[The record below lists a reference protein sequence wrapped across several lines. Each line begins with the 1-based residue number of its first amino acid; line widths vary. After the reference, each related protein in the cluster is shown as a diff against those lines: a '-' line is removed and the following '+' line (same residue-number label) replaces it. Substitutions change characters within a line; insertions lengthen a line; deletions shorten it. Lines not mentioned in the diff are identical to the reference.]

1 MSLAIN
7 LLGQILIVVVWFK
20 LFPEQASGR
29 VKGIGSLGMWEKN
42 WQDSIPGDSPKC
54 VCCAKERE
62 NWNEGGWNLWCRG
75 SSGKAKG
82 LIDFASTPENASRS
96 EPQVGAADPRPEVGP
111 KFTGAGRQAAGE
123 AGDKFIGI
131 GTMLQNI
138 FACMRT
144 RLDSTLQQI
153 DKQAA
158 VSQAATTFRDC
169 RGRAPLYRPHPQHSG
184 FGWLKSTRKP
194 TRRLQCAGLLEL

>member
-1 MSLAIN
+1 MKA
-7 LLGQILIVVVWFK
+7 
-20 LFPEQASGR
+20 A
-29 VKGIGSLGMWEKN
+29 GIYDAG
-42 WQDSIPGDSPKC
+42 
-54 VCCAKERE
+54 
-62 NWNEGGWNLWCRG
+62 G

-169 RGRAPLYRPHPQHSG
+169 RGESSTVPSAPTTLRLWVAKIHPQTHTSAAMCR
-184 FGWLKSTRKP
+184 T
-194 TRRLQCAGLLEL
+194 AGTLGCC